1 VSELVKKEDD
11 KVVPCC

>member
-1 VSELVKKEDD
+1 VKKEDD